1 MSLIKIRELLESDYN
16 NGYLE
21 LLSQLSVVEKE
32 KINENDFKNFIGSL
46 SKNHKVFVMED
57 NKKII
62 GNITII
68 IEKKIIHNISNV
80 CHIEDVVVDTNY
92 RGKNLGKQLIEYAK
106 EYAKLKKCYKIIL
119 NCDEKHKKFYEKLN
133 FNLKNYEMSLYL

>member
-1 MSLIKIRELLESDYN
+1 MSFIKIRELLESDYN
-16 NGYLE
+16 KGYLE
-21 LLSQLSVVEKE
+21 LLSQLSELDTE
-32 KINENDFKNFIGSL
+32 KINENKFKNFIKSL

-57 NKKII
+57 KKKII

-68 IEKKIIHNISNV
+68 IEEKIIHNISRV
-80 CHIEDVVVDTNY
+80 CHLEDVVIDNNY

>member
-21 LLSQLSVVEKE
+21 LLSQLSVIEKE

>member
-80 CHIEDVVVDTNY
+80 CHIEDVVVDTN
-92 RGKNLGKQLIEYAK
+92 
-106 EYAKLKKCYKIIL
+106 
-119 NCDEKHKKFYEKLN
+119 
-133 FNLKNYEMSLYL
+133 